1 MNIKDL
7 ENLKDGQQV
16 IELTGW
22 VDNIRDH
29 GGLTFVDLR
38 DFTGSIQLVF
48 DKSGDVDTKLKNEFY
63 ISINGTFKKRD
74 EALINDKILF
84 GDYEIEVT
92 DLIIINQSKTLP
104 FQIEDSIE
112 TDENIR
118 LKYRYLDLRRQP
130 MKVNIMTR
138 SNTFKSIRSIMN
150 QLNIFEIDT
159 PTLIK
164 STPEGAKD
172 FLVPSRKSPSNFY
185 ALPQSPQMYK
195 QLFMMSGFPNYYQI
209 AKCYRDEDSRKDRQP
224 EFTQLDLEFS
234 DASPELV
241 KSKVEEIVKFVFS
254 DAYDCKIK
262 TPFNTLTY
270 EEAINFYGTDKPDL
284 RIEEKIFDITDI
296 FTDTSI
302 NFLND
307 ILSSQGSVKAL
318 HTKELLTRKQIDD
331 LDTEIKELGS
341 NGLGWFKIE
350 DTNIS
355 GPLAKLLND
364 NEKSKL
370 LSYGSGTLL
379 FQAGFIKETANFL
392 DVIRRTVFQPLNND
406 VYSFVWIEDF
416 PFFEVEDGELQPS
429 HHPFTSPK
437 SNEIFK
443 DDPTNA
449 TALHYDLV
457 LNGVE
462 LGSGSQRIN
471 NPEIQTL
478 VLEKWGLSKEEISE
492 RFGWFIEAL
501 SYGTPVHAGFAIGID
516 RLIAEVLNQPSIRDV
531 IPFPKT
537 QSGLD
542 PLTNAP
548 ANICLLYTS
557 PSPRDAHESRMPS
570 SA

>member
-1 MNIKDL
+1 MNINELTNYKND
-7 ENLKDGQQV
+7 DQV
-16 IELTGW
+16 AGLTGW
-22 VDNIRDH
+22 VDSIRDH

-48 DKSGDVDTKLKNEFY
+48 DKSGEIDSKLKNEFY
-63 ISINGTFKKRD
+63 ISIKGIFKKRD
-74 EALINDKILF
+74 KSLVNNKVFL
-84 GDYEIEVT
+84 GDSEIEVSE
-92 DLIIINQSKTLP
+92 LEVISISKTLP
-104 FQIEDSIE
+104 FQITNDID

-118 LKYRYLDLRRQP
+118 LKYRYLDLRREQ
-130 MKVNIMTR
+130 MKINILTR

-150 QLNIFEIDT
+150 ELNIYEIDT

-234 DASPELV
+234 DANPSLV
-241 KSKVEEIVKFVFS
+241 KSNIEKIVQYVFS
-254 DAYDCKIK
+254 DAYDCKIN
-262 TPFNTLTY
+262 TPFKSISYIDAMNL
-270 EEAINFYGTDKPDL
+270 YGTDKPDM
-284 RIEEKIFDITDI
+284 RIVETLLDISDI
-296 FTDTSI
+296 FLNTEI
-302 NFLND
+302 NFLKD
-307 ILSSQGSVKAL
+307 IISSGGVIKAL
-318 HTKELLTRKQIDD
+318 HTEQLLSRKQIDSI
-331 LDTEIKELGS
+331 DTQIKELGS

-350 DTNIS
+350 NKEIS
-355 GPLAKLLND
+355 GPLAKILND
-364 NEKSKL
+364 NEKNEILKH
-370 LSYGSGTLL
+370 GSGTLL
-379 FQAGFIKETANFL
+379 FQAGELILISQYL
-392 DVIRRTVFQPLNND
+392 DLIRRTIFKPSSD
-406 VYSFVWIEDF
+406 EAYSFIWIEDF
-416 PFFEVEDGELQPS
+416 PFFENENGNLQPS

-437 SNEIFK
+437 DDEIFK
-443 DDPTNA
+443 NDPINA

-471 NPEIQTL
+471 KPSIQKI
-478 VLEKWGLSKEEISE
+478 VLEKWGLSQDEIDE

-501 SYGTPVHAGFAIGID
+501 SYGTPEHAGFAIGID
-516 RLIAEVLNQPSIRDV
+516 RLVAEVLNQPSIRDV

-548 ANICLLYTS
+548 ANIDEEILEEYNLKYIN
-557 PSPRDAHESRMPS
+557 RDE
-570 SA
+570 

>member
-48 DKSGDVDTKLKNEFY
+48 DKSCDVDTKLKNEFY

-548 ANICLLYTS
+548 ANIEEEVLEEYNLKYINK
-557 PSPRDAHESRMPS
+557 DE
-570 SA
+570 

>member
-38 DFTGSIQLVF
+38 DFTGLIQLVF

-150 QLNIFEIDT
+150 QLNISEIDT

-379 FQAGFIKETANFL
+379 FQAGIIKEIANFL

-548 ANICLLYTS
+548 ANIEEEVLEEYNLKYINK
-557 PSPRDAHESRMPS
+557 DE
-570 SA
+570 

>member
-38 DFTGSIQLVF
+38 DFTGLIQLVF

-379 FQAGFIKETANFL
+379 FQAGIIKETANFL

-548 ANICLLYTS
+548 ANIEEEVLEEYNLKYINK
-557 PSPRDAHESRMPS
+557 DE
-570 SA
+570 

>member
-1 MNIKDL
+1 MNINELLDSKNGD
-7 ENLKDGQQV
+7 Q
-16 IELTGW
+16 IEDLTGW
-22 VDNIRDH
+22 VDSIRDH

-38 DFTGSIQLVF
+38 DFTGSVQLVF
-48 DKSGDVDTKLKNEFY
+48 DKSGEINTKLKNEY
-63 ISINGTFKKRD
+63 YVSINGLFKKRD
-74 EALINDKILF
+74 EALVNNKIFL
-84 GDYEIEVT
+84 GDIEIEVSELT
-92 DLIIINQSKTLP
+92 VINKSKTLP
-104 FQIEDSIE
+104 FQIEKDID

-118 LKYRYLDLRRQP
+118 LKYRYLDLRREP

-150 QLNIFEIDT
+150 DLNIFEIDT

-195 QLFMMSGFPNYYQI
+195 QLFMMAGFPNYYQI

-234 DASPELV
+234 DASPSLV
-241 KSKVEEIVKFVFS
+241 KSNIEKIVKFLFS
-254 DAYDCKIK
+254 DAYDCKID
-262 TPFNTLTY
+262 TPFETLSY
-270 EEAINFYGTDKPDL
+270 KDAIDLYGTDKPDM
-284 RIEEKIFDITDI
+284 RIIETLKDISEL
-296 FTDTSI
+296 FNDTEI
-302 NFLND
+302 NFLKE
-307 ILSSQGSVKAL
+307 ILNNGGLIKAL
-318 HTKELLTRKQIDD
+318 HTEELLTRKQIDT
-331 LDTEIKELGS
+331 LDADIKEMGS
-341 NGLGWFKIE
+341 NGLGWFKIDNNE
-350 DTNIS
+350 IS

-364 NEKSKL
+364 SEKADILKF
-370 LSYGSGTLL
+370 GSGTLI
-379 FQAGFIKETANFL
+379 FQAGEINSIAQYL
-392 DVIRRTVFQPLNND
+392 DFIRRTIFKPSSNEM
-406 VYSFVWIEDF
+406 YSFVWIEDF
-416 PFFEVEDGELQPS
+416 PFFEYENGTLQPS

-437 SNEIFK
+437 DNDTFK
-443 DDPTNA
+443 DDPINA
-449 TALHYDLV
+449 VALHYDLV

-471 NPEIQTL
+471 SPEIQKL
-478 VLEKWGLSKEEISE
+478 VLQKWGLSDEEIDD

-516 RLIAEVLNQPSIRDV
+516 RLVAEVLNQPSIRDV

-548 ANICLLYTS
+548 ANIDENVLEEYNLKYINK
-557 PSPRDAHESRMPS
+557 DE
-570 SA
+570 

>member
-7 ENLKDGQQV
+7 ENLKDGQEV
-16 IELTGW
+16 VELTGW

-38 DFTGSIQLVF
+38 DFTGLIQLVF
-48 DKSGDVDTKLKNEFY
+48 DKSGDVNTKLKNEFY
-63 ISINGTFKKRD
+63 ISINGSFKKRD

-130 MKVNIMTR
+130 MKVNILTR

-172 FLVPSRKSPSNFY
+172 FLVPSRKSPSKFY

-234 DASPELV
+234 DANPELV
-241 KSKVEEIVKFVFS
+241 KSKVEEIIKFVFS

-270 EEAINFYGTDKPDL
+270 EEAINLYGTDKPDL
-284 RIEEKIFDITDI
+284 RIEETIFDITDI
-296 FTDTSI
+296 FTETSI
-302 NFLND
+302 NFLKD
-307 ILSSQGSVKAL
+307 ILSSQGTIKAL

-350 DTNIS
+350 DTTIS

-379 FQAGFIKETANFL
+379 FQAGIIKEIANYL
-392 DVIRRTVFQPLNND
+392 DVIRRTVFQPLNKD

-548 ANICLLYTS
+548 AYIEEEVLEEYNLKYINK
-557 PSPRDAHESRMPS
+557 DE
-570 SA
+570 

>member
-1 MNIKDL
+1 MNIN
-7 ENLKDGQQV
+7 ELKNYKNDDQV
-16 IELTGW
+16 VGLTGW
-22 VDNIRDH
+22 VDSIRDH

-38 DFTGSIQLVF
+38 DFSGSIQLVF
-48 DKSGDVDTKLKNEFY
+48 DKSGEINSKLKNEFY
-63 ISINGTFKKRD
+63 ISINGLFKKR
-74 EALINDKILF
+74 EKSLVNNKVFL
-84 GDYEIEVT
+84 GDSEIEVSE
-92 DLIIINQSKTLP
+92 LEVISISKTLP
-104 FQIEDSIE
+104 FQITNDID

-118 LKYRYLDLRRQP
+118 LKYRYLDLRREQ
-130 MKVNIMTR
+130 MKINILTR

-150 QLNIFEIDT
+150 ELNIYEIDT

-234 DASPELV
+234 DANPSLV
-241 KSKVEEIVKFVFS
+241 KSNIEKIVQYVFS
-254 DAYDCKIK
+254 DAYDCKIN
-262 TPFNTLTY
+262 TPFKSISY
-270 EEAINFYGTDKPDL
+270 IEAMNLYGTDKPDM
-284 RIEEKIFDITDI
+284 RIVETLMDISDI
-296 FTDTSI
+296 FLNTEI
-302 NFLND
+302 NFLKD
-307 ILSSQGSVKAL
+307 ILSSGGVIKAL
-318 HTKELLTRKQIDD
+318 HTDELLTRKQIDSI
-331 LDTEIKELGS
+331 DTQIKELGS

-350 DTNIS
+350 NNEIS
-355 GPLAKLLND
+355 GPLAKILND
-364 NEKSKL
+364 NEKKEIL
-370 LSYGSGTLL
+370 KHGSGTLL
-379 FQAGFIKETANFL
+379 FQAGELIIISQYL
-392 DVIRRTVFQPLNND
+392 DLIRRTIFKPSSD
-406 VYSFVWIEDF
+406 EAYSFIWIEDF
-416 PFFEVEDGELQPS
+416 PFFENENGNLQPS

-437 SNEIFK
+437 DDEIFK
-443 DDPTNA
+443 NDPINA

-471 NPEIQTL
+471 KPSIQKI
-478 VLEKWGLSKEEISE
+478 VLEKWGLSQDEIDE

-516 RLIAEVLNQPSIRDV
+516 RLVAEVLNQPSIRDV

-548 ANICLLYTS
+548 ANIDEEILEEYNLKYIN
-557 PSPRDAHESRMPS
+557 RDE
-570 SA
+570 

>member
-38 DFTGSIQLVF
+38 DFTGLIQLVF

-379 FQAGFIKETANFL
+379 FQAGIIKEIANFL

-406 VYSFVWIEDF
+406 VYSFVWIEGF

-548 ANICLLYTS
+548 ANIEEEVLEEYNLKYINK
-557 PSPRDAHESRMPS
+557 DE
-570 SA
+570 

>member
-1 MNIKDL
+1 LNINELTNYKND
-7 ENLKDGQQV
+7 DQV
-16 IELTGW
+16 AGLTGW
-22 VDNIRDH
+22 VDSIRDH

-48 DKSGDVDTKLKNEFY
+48 DKSGEIDSKLKNEFY
-63 ISINGTFKKRD
+63 ISIKGVFKKRD
-74 EALINDKILF
+74 KSLVNNKVFL
-84 GDYEIEVT
+84 GDSEIEVSK
-92 DLIIINQSKTLP
+92 LEVISISKTLP
-104 FQIEDSIE
+104 FQITNDID

-118 LKYRYLDLRRQP
+118 LKYRYLDLRREQ
-130 MKVNIMTR
+130 MKINILTR

-150 QLNIFEIDT
+150 ELNIYEIDT

-234 DASPELV
+234 DANPSLV
-241 KSKVEEIVKFVFS
+241 KSNIEKIVQYVFS
-254 DAYDCKIK
+254 DAYDCKIN
-262 TPFNTLTY
+262 TPFKSISY
-270 EEAINFYGTDKPDL
+270 IEAMNLYGTDKPDM
-284 RIEEKIFDITDI
+284 RIVETLMDISDI
-296 FTDTSI
+296 FLNTEI
-302 NFLND
+302 NFLKD
-307 ILSSQGSVKAL
+307 IISSGGVIKAL
-318 HTKELLTRKQIDD
+318 HTDELLTRKQIDSI
-331 LDTEIKELGS
+331 DTQIKELGS

-350 DTNIS
+350 NNEIS
-355 GPLAKLLND
+355 GPLAKILND
-364 NEKSKL
+364 NEKKDIL
-370 LSYGSGTLL
+370 KHGSGTLL
-379 FQAGFIKETANFL
+379 FQAGELILISQYL
-392 DVIRRTVFQPLNND
+392 DLIRRTIFKPSSD
-406 VYSFVWIEDF
+406 EEYSFIWIEDF
-416 PFFEVEDGELQPS
+416 PFFENENGNLQPS

-437 SNEIFK
+437 DDEIFK
-443 DDPTNA
+443 NDPINA

-471 NPEIQTL
+471 NPSIQKI
-478 VLEKWGLSKEEISE
+478 VLEKWGLSQDEIDE

-516 RLIAEVLNQPSIRDV
+516 RLVAEVLNQPSIRDV

-548 ANICLLYTS
+548 AHIDEEILEEYNLKYIN
-557 PSPRDAHESRMPS
+557 RDE
-570 SA
+570 

>member
-1 MNIKDL
+1 LNINELTNYKND
-7 ENLKDGQQV
+7 DQV
-16 IELTGW
+16 AGLTGW
-22 VDNIRDH
+22 VDSIRDH

-48 DKSGDVDTKLKNEFY
+48 DKSGEIDSKLKNEFY
-63 ISINGTFKKRD
+63 ISIKGVFKKRD
-74 EALINDKILF
+74 KSLVNNKVFL
-84 GDYEIEVT
+84 GDSEIEVSE
-92 DLIIINQSKTLP
+92 LEVISISKTLP
-104 FQIEDSIE
+104 FQITNDID

-118 LKYRYLDLRRQP
+118 LKYRYLDLRREQ
-130 MKVNIMTR
+130 MKINILTR

-150 QLNIFEIDT
+150 ELNIYEIDT

-234 DASPELV
+234 DANPSLV
-241 KSKVEEIVKFVFS
+241 KSNIEKIVQYVFS
-254 DAYDCKIK
+254 DAYDCKIN
-262 TPFNTLTY
+262 TPFKSISYIDAMNL
-270 EEAINFYGTDKPDL
+270 YGTDKPDM
-284 RIEEKIFDITDI
+284 RIVETLMDISDI
-296 FTDTSI
+296 FLNTEI
-302 NFLND
+302 NFLKD
-307 ILSSQGSVKAL
+307 IISSGGVIKAL
-318 HTKELLTRKQIDD
+318 HTDELLSRKQIDSI
-331 LDTEIKELGS
+331 DTQIKELGS

-350 DTNIS
+350 NKEIS
-355 GPLAKLLND
+355 GPLAKILND
-364 NEKSKL
+364 NEKNEILKH
-370 LSYGSGTLL
+370 GSGTLL
-379 FQAGFIKETANFL
+379 FQAGELILISQYL
-392 DVIRRTVFQPLNND
+392 DLIRRTIFKPSSD
-406 VYSFVWIEDF
+406 EAYSFIWIEDF
-416 PFFEVEDGELQPS
+416 PFFENENGNLQPS

-437 SNEIFK
+437 DDEIFK
-443 DDPTNA
+443 NDPINA

-471 NPEIQTL
+471 KPSIQKI
-478 VLEKWGLSKEEISE
+478 VLEKWGLSQDEIDE

-516 RLIAEVLNQPSIRDV
+516 RLVAEVLNQPSIRDV

-548 ANICLLYTS
+548 ANIDEEILEEYNLKYIN
-557 PSPRDAHESRMPS
+557 RDE
-570 SA
+570 

>member
-1 MNIKDL
+1 LNIKDL

-38 DFTGSIQLVF
+38 DFTGLIQLVF

-302 NFLND
+302 NFLDD

-379 FQAGFIKETANFL
+379 FQAGIIKEIANFL

-548 ANICLLYTS
+548 ANIEEEVLEEYNLKYINK
-557 PSPRDAHESRMPS
+557 DE
-570 SA
+570 

>member
-38 DFTGSIQLVF
+38 DFTGLIQLVF

-74 EALINDKILF
+74 AALINDKILF

-172 FLVPSRKSPSNFY
+172 FVVPSRKSPSNFY

-379 FQAGFIKETANFL
+379 FQAGIIKEIANFL

-548 ANICLLYTS
+548 ANIEEEVLEEYNLKYINK
-557 PSPRDAHESRMPS
+557 DE
-570 SA
+570 

>member
-38 DFTGSIQLVF
+38 DFTGLIQLVF

-302 NFLND
+302 NFLNE
-307 ILSSQGSVKAL
+307 ILSSQGSIKAL

-379 FQAGFIKETANFL
+379 FQAGIIKEIANFL
-392 DVIRRTVFQPLNND
+392 DVIRRTLFQPLNND

-471 NPEIQTL
+471 NPEIQKL

-548 ANICLLYTS
+548 ANIEEEVLEEYNLKYINK
-557 PSPRDAHESRMPS
+557 DE
-570 SA
+570 

>member
-38 DFTGSIQLVF
+38 DFTGLIQLVF

-379 FQAGFIKETANFL
+379 FQAGIIKEIANFL

-437 SNEIFK
+437 SNVIFK

-548 ANICLLYTS
+548 ANIEEEVLEEYNLKYINK
-557 PSPRDAHESRMPS
+557 DE
-570 SA
+570 

>member
-1 MNIKDL
+1 LNIKDL
-7 ENLKDGQQV
+7 ENLKDGQQL

-38 DFTGSIQLVF
+38 DFTGLIQLVF

-84 GDYEIEVT
+84 GDYEIEVS

-307 ILSSQGSVKAL
+307 ILSSQGSIKAL
-318 HTKELLTRKQIDD
+318 HTKEVLTRKQIDD

-379 FQAGFIKETANFL
+379 FQAGIIKEIANFL

-548 ANICLLYTS
+548 ANIEEEVLEEYNLKYINK
-557 PSPRDAHESRMPS
+557 DE
-570 SA
+570 

>member
-38 DFTGSIQLVF
+38 DFTGLIQLVF

-284 RIEEKIFDITDI
+284 RIEEKIFEITDI

-307 ILSSQGSVKAL
+307 ILSSQGSIKAL

-379 FQAGFIKETANFL
+379 FQAGIIKEIANFL

-548 ANICLLYTS
+548 ANIEEEVLEEYNLKYINK
-557 PSPRDAHESRMPS
+557 DE
-570 SA
+570 

>member
-1 MNIKDL
+1 MNINELLDSKNGD
-7 ENLKDGQQV
+7 Q
-16 IELTGW
+16 IEDLTGW
-22 VDNIRDH
+22 VDSIRDH

-38 DFTGSIQLVF
+38 DFTGSVQLVF
-48 DKSGDVDTKLKNEFY
+48 DKSGEINAKLKNEY
-63 ISINGTFKKRD
+63 YVSIKGLFKKRD
-74 EALINDKILF
+74 EALINKKIFL
-84 GDYEIEVT
+84 GDIEIEVSELT
-92 DLIIINQSKTLP
+92 VINKSKTLP
-104 FQIEDSIE
+104 FQIEKDID

-118 LKYRYLDLRRQP
+118 LKYRYLDLRREP

-150 QLNIFEIDT
+150 DLNIFEIDT

-195 QLFMMSGFPNYYQI
+195 QLFMMAGFPNYYQI

-234 DASPELV
+234 DASPSLV
-241 KSKVEEIVKFVFS
+241 KSNIEKIVKFLFS
-254 DAYDCKIK
+254 DAYDCKID
-262 TPFNTLTY
+262 TPFATLSY
-270 EEAINFYGTDKPDL
+270 KDAINLYGTDKPDM
-284 RIEEKIFDITDI
+284 RIIETLKDISEL
-296 FTDTSI
+296 FNDTEI
-302 NFLND
+302 NFLKE
-307 ILSSQGSVKAL
+307 ILDNGGLIKAL
-318 HTKELLTRKQIDD
+318 HTEELLTRKQIDT
-331 LDTEIKELGS
+331 LDAEIKEMGS
-341 NGLGWFKIE
+341 NGLGWFKIDNSE
-350 DTNIS
+350 IS

-364 NEKSKL
+364 SEKTEILKF
-370 LSYGSGTLL
+370 GSGTLI
-379 FQAGFIKETANFL
+379 FQAGEINSIAQYL
-392 DVIRRTVFQPLNND
+392 DFIRRTIFKPSSND
-406 VYSFVWIEDF
+406 IYSFVWIEDF
-416 PFFEVEDGELQPS
+416 PFFEYEDGKLQPS

-437 SNEIFK
+437 DNETFK
-443 DDPTNA
+443 DDPINA
-449 TALHYDLV
+449 VALHYDLV

-471 NPEIQTL
+471 NPDIQKL
-478 VLEKWGLSKEEISE
+478 VLQKWGLSDEEIEE

-516 RLIAEVLNQPSIRDV
+516 RLVAEVLNQPSIRDV

-548 ANICLLYTS
+548 AMIDEIVLEEYNLKYINK
-557 PSPRDAHESRMPS
+557 DE
-570 SA
+570 

>member
-38 DFTGSIQLVF
+38 DFTGLIQLVF

-379 FQAGFIKETANFL
+379 FQAGIIKEIANFL

-548 ANICLLYTS
+548 AYIEEEVLEEYNLKYINK
-557 PSPRDAHESRMPS
+557 DE
-570 SA
+570 

>member
-1 MNIKDL
+1 MNIN
-7 ENLKDGQQV
+7 ELKNYKNDDQV
-16 IELTGW
+16 VGLTGW
-22 VDNIRDH
+22 VDSIRDH

-38 DFTGSIQLVF
+38 DFSGSIQLVF
-48 DKSGDVDTKLKNEFY
+48 DKSGEINSKLKNEFY
-63 ISINGTFKKRD
+63 ISIKGIFKKRD
-74 EALINDKILF
+74 KSLVNNKVFL
-84 GDYEIEVT
+84 GDSEIEVSE
-92 DLIIINQSKTLP
+92 LEVISISKTLP
-104 FQIEDSIE
+104 FQITNDID

-118 LKYRYLDLRRQP
+118 LKYRYLDLRREQ
-130 MKVNIMTR
+130 MKINILTR

-150 QLNIFEIDT
+150 ELNIYEIDT

-234 DASPELV
+234 DANPSLV
-241 KSKVEEIVKFVFS
+241 KSNIEKIVQYVFS
-254 DAYDCKIK
+254 DAYDCKIN
-262 TPFNTLTY
+262 TPFKSISYIDAMNL
-270 EEAINFYGTDKPDL
+270 YGTDKPDM
-284 RIEEKIFDITDI
+284 RIVETLMDISDI
-296 FTDTSI
+296 FLNTEI
-302 NFLND
+302 NFLKD
-307 ILSSQGSVKAL
+307 IISSGGVIKAL
-318 HTKELLTRKQIDD
+318 HTDELLSRKQIDSI
-331 LDTEIKELGS
+331 DTQIKELGS

-350 DTNIS
+350 NNEIS
-355 GPLAKLLND
+355 GPLAKILND
-364 NEKSKL
+364 NEKKEIL
-370 LSYGSGTLL
+370 KHGSGTLL
-379 FQAGFIKETANFL
+379 FQAGELILISQYL
-392 DVIRRTVFQPLNND
+392 DLIRRTIFKPSSD
-406 VYSFVWIEDF
+406 EAYSFIWIEDF
-416 PFFEVEDGELQPS
+416 PFFENENGNLQPS

-437 SNEIFK
+437 DDEIFK
-443 DDPTNA
+443 NDPINA

-471 NPEIQTL
+471 KPSIQKI
-478 VLEKWGLSKEEISE
+478 VLEKWGLSQDEIDE

-516 RLIAEVLNQPSIRDV
+516 RLVAEVLNQPSIRDV

-548 ANICLLYTS
+548 ANIDEEILEEYNLKYIN
-557 PSPRDAHESRMPS
+557 RDE
-570 SA
+570 

>member
-38 DFTGSIQLVF
+38 DFTGLIQLVF

-270 EEAINFYGTDKPDL
+270 EDAINFYGTDKPDL

-307 ILSSQGSVKAL
+307 ILSSQGSIKAL

-379 FQAGFIKETANFL
+379 FQAGIIKEIANFL
-392 DVIRRTVFQPLNND
+392 DVIRRTVFQPLNNA

-548 ANICLLYTS
+548 ANIEEEVLEEYNLKYINK
-557 PSPRDAHESRMPS
+557 DE
-570 SA
+570 

>member
-38 DFTGSIQLVF
+38 DFTGLIQLVF

-379 FQAGFIKETANFL
+379 FQAGIIKEIANFL

-548 ANICLLYTS
+548 ANIEEEVLEEYNLKYINK
-557 PSPRDAHESRMPS
+557 DEQ
-570 SA
+570 

>member
-38 DFTGSIQLVF
+38 DFTGLIQLVF

-74 EALINDKILF
+74 AALINDKILF

-379 FQAGFIKETANFL
+379 FQAGIIKEIANFL

-478 VLEKWGLSKEEISE
+478 VLEKWGLSKEEILE

-548 ANICLLYTS
+548 ANIEEEVLEEYNLKYINK
-557 PSPRDAHESRMPS
+557 DE
-570 SA
+570 

>member
-63 ISINGTFKKRD
+63 ISINGSFKKRD

-307 ILSSQGSVKAL
+307 ILSSQGSIKAL

-379 FQAGFIKETANFL
+379 FQAGIIKEIANFL

-548 ANICLLYTS
+548 ANIEEEVLEEYNLKYINK
-557 PSPRDAHESRMPS
+557 DE
-570 SA
+570 

>member
-38 DFTGSIQLVF
+38 DFTGLIQLVF

-262 TPFNTLTY
+262 TPFNTFTY
-270 EEAINFYGTDKPDL
+270 EEAINLYGTDKPDL

-296 FTDTSI
+296 FTETSI

-307 ILSSQGSVKAL
+307 ILSSQGSIKAL

-379 FQAGFIKETANFL
+379 FQAGIIKEIANFL

-548 ANICLLYTS
+548 ANIEEEVLEEYNLKYINK
-557 PSPRDAHESRMPS
+557 DE
-570 SA
+570 

>member
-1 MNIKDL
+1 MNINDL

-38 DFTGSIQLVF
+38 DFTGLIQLVF

-307 ILSSQGSVKAL
+307 ILSSQGSIKAL

-379 FQAGFIKETANFL
+379 FQAGIIKEIANFL

-548 ANICLLYTS
+548 ANIEEEVLEEYNLKYINK
-557 PSPRDAHESRMPS
+557 DE
-570 SA
+570 